1 MQLSAPLEQA
11 YLLANGR
18 FSSSIICSSREQ
30 NRCSFGHPH
39 RKKMSRVILFLA
51 LVLAS
56 VVAEDKFAEANAA
69 KLRTVAAKEADL
81 ASKNTK
87 APDLFAAKN
96 AEKLAAAAAKD
107 ASKNTKVEK
116 PLTEADFK
124 QKNAEKLAAAK
135 TKTADAFAAKNAEKR
150 AR

>member
-1 MQLSAPLEQA
+1 
-11 YLLANGR
+11 
-18 FSSSIICSSREQ
+18 
-30 NRCSFGHPH
+30 
-39 RKKMSRVILFLA
+39 MSQPRVLFLA

>member
-1 MQLSAPLEQA
+1 M
-11 YLLANGR
+11 
-18 FSSSIICSSREQ
+18 I
-30 NRCSFGHPH
+30 
-39 RKKMSRVILFLA
+39 
-51 LVLAS
+51 
-56 VVAEDKFAEANAA
+56 
-69 KLRTVAAKEADL
+69 
-81 ASKNTK
+81 
-87 APDLFAAKN
+87 FAAKN

>member
-1 MQLSAPLEQA
+1 MSQKS
-11 YLLANGR
+11 
-18 FSSSIICSSREQ
+18 CSPNSESKPPTFFFFLYSYIL
-30 NRCSFGHPH
+30 NKS
-39 RKKMSRVILFLA
+39 KKMSRVILFLA

-69 KLRTVAAKEADL
+69 KLRTVAAKGADL